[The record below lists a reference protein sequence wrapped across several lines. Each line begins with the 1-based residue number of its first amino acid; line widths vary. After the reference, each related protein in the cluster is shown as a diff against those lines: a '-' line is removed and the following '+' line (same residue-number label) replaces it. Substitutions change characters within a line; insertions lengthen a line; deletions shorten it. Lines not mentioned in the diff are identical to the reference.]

1 VSATS
6 DPGAASD
13 PGRVDVELVGSVA
26 RVSLQRP
33 ASLNALTPA
42 MVGQLR
48 RAFASI
54 DRNPAI
60 TGAVLC
66 GGSSTSFCAG
76 ADLGS
81 SLVDD
86 DLEPLADG
94 PYLTVKP
101 LVAAVRGWAVGVGM
115 KLVCTADLVVA
126 SDDATLWSPET
137 RVGILGMG
145 DIGHRLVRQL
155 PYRVAMAMLL
165 AGERL
170 RAARAFDLGF
180 VNALASSAAVDALAL
195 ELAGTVTVIE
205 GLSAARGVMGAGL
218 CVMSRVVNSTV
229 DTLRQTRLPS

>member
-6 DPGAASD
+6 DQ
-13 PGRVDVELVGSVA
+13 GRIDVELVGSVV

-33 ASLNALTPA
+33 ASLNALTPT

-48 RAFASI
+48 LAFASI
-54 DRNPAI
+54 DGDPAV

-66 GGSSTSFCAG
+66 GGASTSFCAG

-86 DLEPLADG
+86 DLEPLADS
-94 PYLTVKP
+94 PYLTAKP
-101 LVAAVRGWAVGVGM
+101 LVAAVRGWAVGVGL

-126 SDDATLWSPET
+126 SDDATFWSPET
-137 RVGILGMG
+137 RVGILGTG

-155 PYRVAMAMLL
+155 PHRVAMAMLL

-170 RAARAFDLGF
+170 RATRAFDLGF
-180 VNALASSAAVDALAL
+180 VNALAPSAAVDALAL
-195 ELAGTVTVIE
+195 ELAGTATVIA
-205 GLSAARGVMGAGL
+205 GLNAARGAG
-218 CVMSRVVNSTV
+218 RNA
-229 DTLRQTRLPS
+229 